1 MRGTENYTGTAEI
14 AEHDAQNSFL
24 SVFHAADYLS
34 TARAAA
40 SREKSKS
47 RTTQTRKANLQE
59 GKMITG
65 YEVCKDP
72 AEGEFQKN
80 GHAADAMCRLPAVKT
95 YLSHTRSACRLH
107 ADDNV
112 QTTHQ

>member
-1 MRGTENYTGTAEI
+1 MLRITC
-14 AEHDAQNSFL
+14 
-24 SVFHAADYLS
+24 S

-47 RTTQTRKANLQE
+47 KTTQTRKDNLRE

-95 YLSHTRSACRLH
+95 HLSHTRSAEKAL
-107 ADDNV
+107 
-112 QTTHQ
+112 QTIMCKLPAVKTHLSLTRSASKPPAEDMCISAAE